1 MTAPTHTPAY
11 TLTDSATMLRRDMRH
26 MLRYPIMTISGIVTP
41 TLFLLLFRFVFGGA
55 IGAPGGGSYVNY
67 IVPGIL
73 VMAVGSGGAATSINV
88 NTDMTEGVI
97 ARLRTMAVSR
107 TSILT
112 GQVIGSLIRTLMSL
126 AVLVAVSFLI
136 GFRPATGVAGWFGVV
151 GLLALL
157 TFAFT
162 WLTVGVGLSAKTQ
175 AGANSGALPLMFL
188 PFISSAFVDPSTMS
202 TGIRWFAEYQSF
214 TPIIDTVR
222 ALLAG
227 AAVGDDGI
235 VAVIWCVAP
244 TVVGVLW
251 SRAAFDRLPNR

>member
-1 MTAPTHTPAY
+1 MTSYAI
-11 TLTDSATMLRRDMRH
+11 TDSATMLRRDMQH
-26 MLRYPIMTISGIVTP
+26 MRRYPLMTISGIATP

-88 NTDMTEGVI
+88 NTDMNDGVI

-107 TSILT
+107 TSILA
-112 GQVIGSLIRTLMSL
+112 GQVIGSLIRTLLSL
-126 AVLVAVSFLI
+126 AVLVGVAFLI
-136 GFRPATGVAGWFGVV
+136 GFRPQTSVAGWFGVL
-151 GLLALL
+151 GLLTLL
-157 TFAFT
+157 TIAFT

-175 AGANSGALPLMFL
+175 AGANSGALPLLFL

-202 TGIRWFAEYQSF
+202 AGVRWFAENQPF
-214 TPIIDTVR
+214 TPIIDSVR

-227 AAVGDDGI
+227 TPVGNDGI
-235 VAVIWCVAP
+235 AAVIWCVAL
-244 TVVGVLW
+244 TAVGFLW
-251 SRAAFDRLPNR
+251 SRSAFDRLPNR

>member
-1 MTAPTHTPAY
+1 MSY

-26 MLRYPIMTISGIVTP
+26 MLRYPIMTISGIATP
-41 TLFLLLFRFVFGGA
+41 TLFLLLFRYVFGGA
-55 IGAPGGGSYVNY
+55 IGAQGGAGSSVNY

-73 VMAVGSGGAATSINV
+73 VMAVGSGGAATSINI

-107 TSILT
+107 TAVLS
-112 GQVIGSLIRTLMSL
+112 GQVLGSLIRTLISL
-126 AVLVAVSFLI
+126 AVLAAVAVLI
-136 GFRPATGVAGWFGVV
+136 GFRPHTGVAGWLGVL

-162 WLTVGVGLSAKTQ
+162 WLTAAIGMSAKTQ
-175 AGANSGALPLMFL
+175 AGANGGALPLLFL

-202 TGIRWFAEYQSF
+202 PGVRWFAEHQPF

-222 ALLAG
+222 ALFAG
-227 AAVGDDGI
+227 TPVGNDGI
-235 VAVIWCVAP
+235 VAVIWCVAL
-244 TVVGVLW
+244 TVIGLMW

>member
-1 MTAPTHTPAY
+1 MSY

-26 MLRYPIMTISGIVTP
+26 MLRYPVMTISGIATP
-41 TLFLLLFRFVFGGA
+41 TLFLLLFRYVFGGA
-55 IGAPGGGSYVNY
+55 IGAQSGAGSYVNY
-67 IVPGIL
+67 IVPGVL
-73 VMAVGSGGAATSINV
+73 VMAVGSGGAATSINI
-88 NTDMTEGVI
+88 NTDMTDGVI

-107 TSILT
+107 TAVLS
-112 GQVIGSLIRTLMSL
+112 GQVVGSLLRTLLSL
-126 AVLVAVSFLI
+126 AVLVGVAFLV
-136 GFRPATGVAGWFGVV
+136 GFRPHTSVAGWFGVL
-151 GLLALL
+151 GLLSLL
-157 TFAFT
+157 TLAFT
-162 WLTVGVGLSAKTQ
+162 WLTAAIGMSAKTQ

-202 TGIRWFAEYQSF
+202 TGVRWFAEHQPF

-227 AAVGDDGI
+227 NPVGNDGV
-235 VAVIWCVAP
+235 VAVVWCVAL

>member
-1 MTAPTHTPAY
+1 MSY

-26 MLRYPIMTISGIVTP
+26 MLRYPVMTISGIATP
-41 TLFLLLFRFVFGGA
+41 TLFLLLFRYVFGGA
-55 IGAPGGGSYVNY
+55 IGAQGGAGSYVNY
-67 IVPGIL
+67 IVPGVL
-73 VMAVGSGGAATSINV
+73 VMAVGSGGAATSINI

-107 TSILT
+107 TAVLA
-112 GQVIGSLIRTLMSL
+112 GQVVGSLLRTLLSL
-126 AVLVAVSFLI
+126 AVLVGVAVLI
-136 GFRPATGVAGWFGVV
+136 GFRPHTSVAGWCGVL
-151 GLLALL
+151 GLLSLL

-162 WLTVGVGLSAKTQ
+162 WLTAAIGMSAKTQ

-202 TGIRWFAEYQSF
+202 TGVRWFAEHQPF

-227 AAVGDDGI
+227 NPVGNDGI
-235 VAVIWCVAP
+235 VAVIWCVAL

>member
-1 MTAPTHTPAY
+1 MSALTY
-11 TLTDSATMLRRDMRH
+11 TVTDSATMLRRDMRH

-41 TLFLLLFRFVFGGA
+41 ALFLLLFRYVFGGA

-73 VMAVGSGGAATSINV
+73 VMAVGSGGAATSINI

-107 TSILT
+107 TSILA
-112 GQVIGSLIRTLMSL
+112 GQVFGSLIRTLVSL
-126 AVLVAVSFLI
+126 AVLVAVAFLV
-136 GFRPATGVAGWFGVV
+136 GFRPHTGVAGWLGML

-162 WLTVGVGLSAKTQ
+162 WLTAAIGLSAKTQ
-175 AGANSGALPLMFL
+175 AGANSGALPLLFL
-188 PFISSAFVDPSTMS
+188 PFVSSAFVDPSTMS
-202 TGIRWFAEYQSF
+202 AGVRWFAEYQPF

-222 ALLAG
+222 ALSAG
-227 AAVGDDGI
+227 TPVGTDGI
-235 VAVIWCVAP
+235 VAVIWCVAL
-244 TVVGVLW
+244 TAVGFLW
-251 SRAAFDRLPNR
+251 SRSAFDRLPAR